1 MKRRSLPYY
10 LLALVGAALFA
21 VGLCGISAAV
31 EAKGIMRTL
40 PYLGIG
46 IGSGLFG
53 HGVGELIN
61 RAKEKR
67 NPGAARTVRI
77 EKNDERTIAV
87 TNRSKAKALDTMI
100 YVFAALNLAFVLM
113 GVDVLITLL
122 SIFAYLFVLGSM
134 LYYWIK
140 LNKEM

>member
-1 MKRRSLPYY
+1 MKQRSLLYY

-21 VGLCGISAAV
+21 AGLYGINTADGG
-31 EAKGIMRTL
+31 KGIMQIL

-53 HGVGELIN
+53 HGVGELIS

-67 NPGAARTVRI
+67 NPEAARTVRI

-87 TNRSKAKALDTMI
+87 ACRSKAKAMDTMI
-100 YVFAALNLAFVLM
+100 YVFAALNLAFVLL
-113 GVDVLITLL
+113 GVDVLIILL
-122 SIFAYLFVLGSM
+122 SIVAYLFVLGSM